1 MPLSARSNYGY
12 LSMTPDR
19 PSTSAHKKIHH
30 RPHTTVLNTS
40 ALNSR
45 KKSRNKSDRLN
56 TTLPSSQSQRT
67 TNGQIPNYTQSEIS
81 FLPKSPLKRDLF
93 AGTYSKSDT
102 DLLNGSDMMA
112 ETFDHTVNEISSE
125 IDVILNGIHS
135 GMILTSPSLEGT
147 LKQSTNVDE
156 TNSTD
161 GKLSHEKKAI
171 DIEMSSNQCNSTDKA
186 LTSLNQEKDE
196 EAAVTIQR
204 WYRQR
209 IRLKEKL
216 RLESLLQQKKN
227 ELNRS
232 RNEDV
237 QRTVSKVR
245 QFNTFIIVIIKII
258 LYKNKR
264 MCKDIKTCLQDG
276 DGTVN
281 QRNYFHISLHMHSI
295 LYFDIHSSVCVRTY
309 TYIHVSRIWYQ

>member
-19 PSTSAHKKIHH
+19 PSTSAHNKIHH
-30 RPHTTVLNTS
+30 RPHTGRNTVLNTS

-45 KKSRNKSDRLN
+45 KKSRNKSGRLN
-56 TTLPSSQSQRT
+56 TTLPSSRSQRT

-81 FLPKSPLKRDLF
+81 VLPKSPLNFQRDLF
-93 AGTYSKSDT
+93 AETYSKSDT

-147 LKQSTNVDE
+147 LKQSTNFDE
-156 TNSTD
+156 LNSTD
-161 GKLSHEKKAI
+161 EKLSHEEKAI
-171 DIEMSSNQCNSTDKA
+171 DIEMSSNQCNSTDEV
-186 LTSLNQEKDE
+186 LTSLNHEKYE

-216 RLESLLQQKKN
+216 RLEGLLQQKKN

-232 RNEDV
+232 RNEEV
-237 QRTVSKVR
+237 QRAVSKVR
-245 QFNTFIIVIIKII
+245 QFNTFIIVIIKEF
-258 LYKNKR
+258 YTK
-264 MCKDIKTCLQDG
+264 IKE
-276 DGTVN
+276 
-281 QRNYFHISLHMHSI
+281 
-295 LYFDIHSSVCVRTY
+295 CVRISKPAY
-309 TYIHVSRIWYQ
+309 KVEMVL